1 MKRLLKWL
9 FGIILLIP
17 TTVLVALLLV
27 AVLLFTNVG
36 LNSGLWVAQKVVP
49 ELKVG
54 STEGS
59 LLPAFTL
66 HDLEYKNPDLGI
78 STELK
83 RFDFSTSIDCLFEH
97 SVCID
102 TIAVN
107 GLKFSMPE
115 APASESSESDDNSSL
130 MPTIFIPIPVSLTH
144 LDLHDIDLNI
154 LGYKAS
160 WKHFSTGL
168 YMQGRTL
175 TLRPTKWQTI
185 RLTLAP
191 DEADKTPEPV
201 DKTPLAK
208 RPDIRLPKVALP
220 INLKVEQFDIDDFIL
235 QQASPIKVNHLGFKG
250 ALTGSQ
256 LDIRHFKLDMPE
268 ADLDLNTKLTMSG
281 DYPLTLQAKGL
292 VKMADYSGQTITLD
306 AKGSVAKLNLSSE
319 LSGGVEAKLKAH
331 LKPLKATLPFAL
343 SIKEGKA
350 QWPLKGQAD
359 YKVNIA
365 HFDGSG
371 SLEGYQFELDSQI
384 SGKDIPASDIEFDA
398 KGNLDQ
404 IELHKLNIATLGG
417 NVTGQAMVNWKAP
430 LNWKAT
436 LGLTNIQPG
445 MQWPQAEGILNGS
458 LIHTGNL
465 TSQGGWVVHFPSLAI
480 DGKLRNYP
488 LSLKGQFNASDK
500 TGKGKYIVR
509 TRGLKLSHATNSVKI
524 KGKLE
529 QQWDMDIAV
538 NMSKLSQTIPDLKGQ
553 AMGDIQLRGE
563 QRSPQILTDL
573 SLTDIDWNQG
583 EAKLKSLLLKGQVSP
598 LPAPSGDIRLSAQG
612 GLYQDHQLK
621 DLTLAFKGNEKS
633 HQLDLDMMT
642 DLFSTRM
649 AVQGG
654 LVNKP
659 KQTWQ
664 GQLASAQ
671 ITLMEPNTNKKT
683 NPIWQI
689 DHPVAIG
696 YQLASQRVDVQA
708 HCWQHLP
715 SKICL
720 DKDLSAGSDGEAMVS
735 IQKFAFDELDVFIP
749 EEFALNGELNV
760 NAWFK
765 WANNQAP
772 QLKLN
777 VDIPNGSV
785 IQKLDTPLT
794 IKWDQVKFIAELQQN
809 KLDMNW
815 LIALTDNG
823 QIKGQASIPN
833 VQAEQM
839 LIDGDNTI
847 KGIHLGFLR
856 PLLGEQNNLNAD
868 INSQVD
874 FNGPMLNPKVL
885 GNFNIEDFQLE
896 GPMFPVD
903 IDQGE
908 VNTQFNGYSATLSSV
923 LETADGNLN
932 LKGDA
937 NWAQRNNWY
946 ANLRAFGDE
955 LKVEAPPMVALK
967 VKPDLT
973 IAMTPALAKITGNI
987 DIPWGRILVED
998 LPESAV
1004 GVSKDEV
1011 ILDENLEPVEE
1022 SNGLPMALESDIT
1035 INIGDDVSLSAFGLK
1050 GYLVGSLK
1058 VSQKDKGPFI
1068 LGEVRIEKGY
1078 YQSFG
1083 QDLIIQEGKILMNGP
1098 ADQPY
1103 VAIKAIR
1110 NPENTEDDVIA
1121 GIQVNGPAD
1130 APEVK
1135 VFSEPAMSQT
1145 NALSYL
1151 LRGRGI
1157 EDGAGGSTMTTAL
1170 IGLSLAQS
1178 GKLVGELG
1186 EAFGVQDLQL
1196 GTAGSGDD
1204 SQVTVSGYI
1213 APGLQVKY
1221 GVGIFN
1227 ALGEFTVRYELL
1239 TDFYVEAV
1247 TGVDSAVDFLY
1258 QFSFN

>member
-9 FGIILLIP
+9 LGIILLIP
-17 TTVLVALLLV
+17 TTVLIALLLV

-36 LNSGLWVAQKVVP
+36 LNSGLWVAQKLVP
-49 ELKVG
+49 EFKVG

-66 HDLEYKNPDLGI
+66 HDLEYKSPDLGI
-78 STELK
+78 ATELK
-83 RFDFSTSIDCLFEH
+83 RFDFSTSLDCLFEH
-97 SVCID
+97 SVCLD
-102 TIAVN
+102 TIAIN
-107 GLKFSMPE
+107 GLTFDMPNL
-115 APASESSESDDNSSL
+115 PASEGEEVDEGSSS
-130 MPTIFIPIPVSLTH
+130 MPTIFMPIPVSLTH
-144 LDLHDIDLNI
+144 LALNDIDLNI

-160 WKHFSTGL
+160 WHQFSTGL

-175 TLRPTKWQTI
+175 TLRPTHWQKI

-191 DEADKTPEPV
+191 DDGQKRSEPV
-201 DKTPLAK
+201 DNTPLAQ
-208 RPDIRLPKVALP
+208 RPDITLPTVTLP
-220 INLKVEQFDIDDFIL
+220 INLKVEQFDVDDFIL
-235 QQASPIKVNHLGFKG
+235 QQTAPIKVNHLGFKG
-250 ALTGSQ
+250 SLMGSQ
-256 LDIRHFKLDMPE
+256 LTIPELKLDMPE
-268 ADLDLNTKLTMSG
+268 ADLDLKTKLTMSG

-292 VKMADYSGQTITLD
+292 VKMPDYSGQAIHLD
-306 AKGSVAKLNLSSE
+306 AKGSVANLNMTAA
-319 LSGGVEAKLKAH
+319 LSGGVEAKIKAN
-331 LKPLKATLPFAL
+331 LKPLKATLPFGL
-343 SIKEGKA
+343 SLQNGKA
-350 QWPLKGQAD
+350 QWPLKGQSD
-359 YKVNIA
+359 YKVNIE
-365 HFDGSG
+365 HLDGHG
-371 SLEGYQFELDSQI
+371 SLEGYQFTLESQV
-384 SGKDIPASDIEFDA
+384 SGADIPASDIVLDA
-398 KGNLDQ
+398 QGNLDQ
-404 IELHKLNIATLGG
+404 IDFHKLNIDTLGG

-436 LGLTNIQPG
+436 LGLTDIQPG
-445 MQWPQAEGILNGS
+445 LQWPQAEGMLNGS
-458 LIHTGNL
+458 LITTGNL

-488 LSLKGQFNASDK
+488 LSLKGQLNASDK

-509 TRGLKLSHATNSVKI
+509 TRGLRLSHAANSLKI
-524 KGKLE
+524 KGKLD

-538 NMSKLSQTIPDLKGQ
+538 NMPKLSETIPDLKGQ
-553 AMGDIQLRGE
+553 AIGDIQLRGE
-563 QRSPQILTDL
+563 QRSPQVLTDL
-573 SLTDIDWNQG
+573 SLSDIDWNQG
-583 EAKLKSLLLKGQVSP
+583 EAKLQSLLLKGQVSP

-612 GLYQDHQLK
+612 GLYQNHQLK

-642 DLFSTRM
+642 DLFSTTM

-654 LVNKP
+654 MVNKP
-659 KQTWQ
+659 KQAWK
-664 GQLASAQ
+664 GQLTSAQ
-671 ITLMEPNTNKKT
+671 VTLMEPNTNKKT
-683 NPIWQI
+683 NPMWQI
-689 DHPVAIG
+689 DHAVAIG

-720 DKDLSAGSDGEAMVS
+720 DKDLSAGSDGEATLSVQQFS
-735 IQKFAFDELDVFIP
+735 FDELAIFLPQDTEI
-749 EEFALNGELNV
+749 NGELNV
-760 NAWFK
+760 NAWLK

-772 QLKLN
+772 QVKVK
-777 VDIPNGSV
+777 VDISSGNIV
-785 IQKLDTPLT
+785 QKLDTPLT
-794 IKWDQVKFIAELQQN
+794 IPWDKIQLSANLQKN
-809 KLDMNW
+809 KLDMSW
-815 LIALTDNG
+815 LLALTNNG
-823 QIKGQASIPN
+823 QIKGQATIPN
-833 VQAEQM
+833 VQAQQM
-839 LIDGDNTI
+839 SIDGDNTI
-847 KGIHLGFLR
+847 EGIHLGFLR
-856 PLLGEQNNLNAD
+856 PLLGEQNRLNANV
-868 INSQVD
+868 NSNLD
-874 FNGPMLNPKVL
+874 FNGPILNPKVL
-885 GNFNIEDFQLE
+885 GNFDIEDFQLE

-903 IDQGE
+903 IHQGE
-908 VNTQFNGYSATLSSV
+908 VKTKFSGYSATLSSV
-923 LETADGNLN
+923 LETDDGDLQ
-932 LKGDA
+932 LQGDA
-937 NWAQRNNWY
+937 NWAQRDNWN
-946 ANLRAFGDE
+946 AHLRVFGDE
-955 LKVEAPPMVALK
+955 LKVESPPMVALK

-973 IAMTPALAKITGNI
+973 ISITPQLAKITGNI

-998 LPESAV
+998 LPESAI

-1022 SNGLPMALESDIT
+1022 NNGLPMALESDVT

-1110 NPENTEDDVIA
+1110 NPENTQDDVIA
-1121 GIQVNGPAD
+1121 GIQVSGPAD
-1130 APEVK
+1130 APEVT
-1135 VFSEPAMSQT
+1135 VFSEPSMSQT

-1170 IGLSLAQS
+1170 IGLSLAKS